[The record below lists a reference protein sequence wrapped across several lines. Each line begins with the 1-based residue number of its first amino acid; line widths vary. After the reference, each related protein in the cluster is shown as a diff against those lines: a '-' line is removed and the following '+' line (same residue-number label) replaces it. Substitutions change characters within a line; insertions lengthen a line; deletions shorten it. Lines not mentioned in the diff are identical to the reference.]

1 LKIVKR
7 EKLMIHHEHYLGWT
21 IEWEDKSY
29 WDKDFHIC
37 TQYVD
42 IETDSIKTARYSI
55 EAGSLYACKTLIRD
69 IISDQINSA
78 RKVIASYHY
87 ELLDGIPKPTCD
99 DSDDDDLEGET
110 VAIYPA

>member
-1 LKIVKR
+1 VER
-7 EKLMIHHEHYLGWT
+7 EKLMRYHEHYLGWT

-55 EAGSLYACKTLIRD
+55 EAGSLDLCQRLIKD
-69 IISDQINSA
+69 IILEQLFSA
-78 RKVIASYHY
+78 RKIISIYHY
-87 ELLDGIPKPTCD
+87 DLNDGIPKPTCD
-99 DSDDDDLEGET
+99 DSDDDDSEGET
-110 VAIYPA
+110 VAIYLA